1 MFDREVQIKELEK
14 EIARMKDS
22 DDLDKEKLDI
32 LLDRLEDLLIRR
44 ADYYMLR
51 IVK

>member
-14 EIARMKDS
+14 EIDRMMES
-22 DDLDKEKLDI
+22 DDVDKEQLEI